1 MIVMN
6 KMPSIRI
13 VSKQLPSGNQQVKF
27 FIEDELHPKYG
38 YLLIEGAKNPAE
50 IIAEIKERMEMMEQS
65 RMDLMRFSFKKTWKD
80 DHNFYLYSA

>member
-1 MIVMN
+1 MN
-6 KMPSIRI
+6 KGSSIRI

-38 YLLIEGAKNPAE
+38 YLLIEGAKSHAEVVAE
-50 IIAEIKERMEMMEQS
+50 IQERMEMMEKS
-65 RMDLMRFSFKKTWKD
+65 RLDLMRFSFKKTWKD

>member
-1 MIVMN
+1 MN
-6 KMPSIRI
+6 KASSIRI

-38 YLLIEGAKNPAE
+38 YLLIEGARTSAE

>member
-1 MIVMN
+1 MN
-6 KMPSIRI
+6 KVPSIRI

-38 YLLIEGAKNPAE
+38 YLLIDGTKSHAE
-50 IIAEIKERMEMMEQS
+50 VIAEIKQRMEMMEQS
-65 RMDLMRFSFKKTWKD
+65 RMDLLRFSFKNAWKD

>member
-1 MIVMN
+1 MKN
-6 KMPSIRI
+6 MPNIRI

-38 YLLIEGAKNPAE
+38 YLLIEGVKSHE
-50 IIAEIKERMEMMEQS
+50 EVVEEIKERIAVMETS

>member
-1 MIVMN
+1 MQNLPLI
-6 KMPSIRI
+6 SI

-27 FIEDELHPKYG
+27 FIEDKLHPKYG
-38 YLLIEGAKNPAE
+38 YLLIEGSKSHAE
-50 IIAEIKERMEMMEQS
+50 VVAEIKERIEMMEKS

>member
-1 MIVMN
+1 MN
-6 KMPSIRI
+6 KIPSIRI

-38 YLLIEGAKNPAE
+38 YLLIEGAKRPAE

>member
-1 MIVMN
+1 MN
-6 KMPSIRI
+6 KVPSIRI

-27 FIEDELHPKYG
+27 FIEDELHPRYG
-38 YLLIEGAKNPAE
+38 YLLIEGAKGPAE

-65 RMDLMRFSFKKTWKD
+65 RLDLMRFSFKKTWKD